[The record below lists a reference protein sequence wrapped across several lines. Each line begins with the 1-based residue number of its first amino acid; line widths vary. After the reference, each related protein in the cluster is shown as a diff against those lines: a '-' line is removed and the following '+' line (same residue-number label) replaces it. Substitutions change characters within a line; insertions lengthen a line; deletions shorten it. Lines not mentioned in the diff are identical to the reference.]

1 MPCSRGKETVGSRR
15 EAIGRDGRIGKA
27 HAHRRRE
34 RQRAPCPS
42 RHEER
47 VADECG
53 IADHIGHAVRCVSR
67 NVKGDRVE
75 FADREALA
83 VNEQMVELAA
93 VTLEFG
99 PGIEDLAEGVLDD
112 ADVLADAER
121 AAEPLFDV
129 GRGKEVVSGRGFRGP
144 RSRAPL

>member
-1 MPCSRGKETVGSRR
+1 MPLVG
-15 EAIGRDGRIGKA
+15 
-27 HAHRRRE
+27 
-34 RQRAPCPS
+34 
-42 RHEER
+42 HEER

-129 GRGKEVVSGRGFRGP
+129 GRGREVVSVDVGFGDLDPVLPYEGDELVRRSGRRPG
-144 RSRAPL
+144 